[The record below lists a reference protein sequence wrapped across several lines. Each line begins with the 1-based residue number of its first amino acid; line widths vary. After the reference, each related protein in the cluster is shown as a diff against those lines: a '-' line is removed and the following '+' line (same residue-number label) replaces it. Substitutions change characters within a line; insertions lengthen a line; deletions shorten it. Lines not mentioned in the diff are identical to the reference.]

1 MRIIIAGAGA
11 VGTHLAKL
19 LSRENMDISL
29 IDEDASRLGDLSADY
44 DMLTRVACPTSM
56 RDLRD
61 IGVKD
66 VDIFVAVT
74 PHESVNITACMLA
87 NKLGAKKTLARI
99 DNYEY
104 LLPENRRMFEEL
116 GLNHLIYPEVLA
128 AKEITDSLHVNWMRY
143 HLSLCNGVLE
153 LCVVKM
159 REGAP
164 MIGKKFS
171 SGAFNHGLFRV
182 VAMKRGMETIIPT
195 GNDEIMPDD
204 MVYIVCTRDNIDY
217 VRQQA
222 GKDSHSVN
230 NIMFIGGTRIAQK
243 AVQALG
249 SEKNIKIIE
258 PDRERCYALS
268 EKISNA
274 LIINA
279 DGRDMDTLKEEG
291 ILDVDAFIAVT
302 ENSEA
307 NIFACLAAQKL
318 GVKRTIAEIENID
331 YIPLAEGLDIGAVI
345 NKKTITS
352 SYIYQMMLDT
362 SVLNV
367 RNLTS
372 ADAQIVEFEAKKDS
386 LITRKKIKDVGLP
399 FNVNIGGLVRDGIG
413 VLVNGDTQILP
424 DDKVA
429 VFCRASE
436 IRKLDKFFR

>member
-153 LCVVKM
+153 LCVVKL

>member
-128 AKEITDSLHVNWMRY
+128 AKEITDSLHVNWMPY

-153 LCVVKM
+153 LCVVKL